1 MKQLG
6 NRSAIGL
13 SMGICFGVAIG
24 CAIGT
29 ATHRL
34 AASIGIGAGVGC
46 LVGLFIGYQKDKEV
60 NAQVEQFGYTIQS
73 INLLDDAVSS
83 MVVIIDKHGS
93 SKEIKMPNAELNAE
107 NLKVGDI
114 VYLNE
119 DGLVERAFDEDH
131 K

>member
-119 DGLVERAFDEDH
+119 DGLVERAFDEGP